1 MKRKKNLIRHTI
13 CYRNMSLIFFAFR
26 ALSNITFTL
35 YFVSPIFRNHR
46 GEREKGIERERMPSP
61 INSNEKKSRMT
72 ENTERERKKEQQQ
85 HISYCDIH
93 PSYSFIDRNK

>member
-35 YFVSPIFRNHR
+35 HFVSPIFRNHR
-46 GEREKGIERERMPSP
+46 GEREKDREREKRMPSP
-61 INSNEKKSRMT
+61 INSNEKKKSNDR
-72 ENTERERKKEQQQ
+72 EREKEGAAA
-85 HISYCDIH
+85 Y
-93 PSYSFIDRNK
+93 FLL